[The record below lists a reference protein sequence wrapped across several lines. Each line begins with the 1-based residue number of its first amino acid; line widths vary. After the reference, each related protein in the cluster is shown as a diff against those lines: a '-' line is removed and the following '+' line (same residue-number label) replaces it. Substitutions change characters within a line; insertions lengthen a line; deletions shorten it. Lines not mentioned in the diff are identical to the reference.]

1 MTLRGDF
8 DRLRMAGG
16 EDMDGYT
23 WKLVKKLLDTVPN
36 PLYPAFT
43 RIEQFCNVK
52 TIPFEGALGR
62 LKTFDKR
69 SRRRAQ
75 ADGKRA
81 DK

>member
-1 MTLRGDF
+1 ML
-8 DRLRMAGG
+8 
-16 EDMDGYT
+16 EDADM
-23 WKLVKKLLDTVPN
+23 VNKLLDSVPDR
-36 PLYPAFT
+36 LYVAVADN
-43 RIEQFCNVK
+43 EQFCNVK